1 MKKKKNRINNFGKS
15 SFRPNM
21 FSGFP
26 FILRT
31 ANSLRETEAIFL
43 KKKLKTYNLTIKEL
57 YDSHSGMSIY
67 LGRTN
72 TFNLHF

>member
-1 MKKKKNRINNFGKS
+1 
-15 SFRPNM
+15 M
-21 FSGFP
+21 FLGFP

-31 ANSLRETEAIFL
+31 ANSLREIEAIFL
-43 KKKLKTYNLTIKEL
+43 KKKMKTYNLTIKEL
-57 YDSHSGMSIY
+57 YDSHFSGKIPLLFNWLNSGMSIY